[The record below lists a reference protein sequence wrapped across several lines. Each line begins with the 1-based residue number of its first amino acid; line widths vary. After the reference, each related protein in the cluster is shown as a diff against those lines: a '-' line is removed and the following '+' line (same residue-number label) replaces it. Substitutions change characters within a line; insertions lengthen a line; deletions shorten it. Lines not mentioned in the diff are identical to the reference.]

1 MMRLPLLLSVLPI
14 VSSFSSRPPTTCGTQ
29 FTCEE
34 EATKIG
40 VFGHSSPDTDAV
52 SAAIIYAWELLNPPP
67 DDSPGFSGPTHKQCA
82 KAYVN
87 TDEINPETAFVLDYF
102 REKEP
107 PILPNISALPVGADF
122 AVVDTNSIA
131 QMPSGTTKD
140 VVKDHLHSIVD
151 HHKLDGLTTS
161 APTEIDI
168 RPIAS
173 AGLMLA
179 TILSDTLG
187 LTSSTTTEGDKTA
200 VKYLAPLAG
209 VASWENFTYQMLVAK
224 SNEGFEDPDGK
235 TFNLRIAVQETVRE
249 SVKEFF
255 PGFPA
260 KATYIPSPP
269 TYPADYTNCSF
280 VDPLTKHT
288 YGPYAKASL
297 PPPPPNPHNRR
308 TPHSRLQHDPQFYAG
323 FNPLCLQ
330 ALVMGEWFETADG
343 ATVTP
348 REYLK
353 NGVQSRKKQIVPGL
367 NKIDGG
373 AKSTTYS
380 CSQTVEDYK
389 SCPDEKYEPSESDP
403 SPWDGHPVWR
413 RRHFSWH
420 DDDDA

>member
-14 VSSFSSRPPTTCGTQ
+14 VSSFNSRPPTTCGTQ

-131 QMPSGTTKD
+131 QMPSG
-140 VVKDHLHSIVD
+140 
-151 HHKLDGLTTS
+151 
-161 APTEIDI
+161 
-168 RPIAS
+168 
-173 AGLMLA
+173 LMLA

-269 TYPADYTNCSF
+269 TYPADYTNFSF

-343 ATVTP
+343 ATVAP

-353 NGVQSRKKQIVPGL
+353 NGVYVVDLMGAAYCYNGTFAGVQSRKKQIVPGL

-373 AKSTTYS
+373 AKSTTYP

>member
-1 MMRLPLLLSVLPI
+1 MMRLPFLLFVLPI

-161 APTEIDI
+161 ALTEIDI

-173 AGLMLA
+173 AGSALYHRSRAAGRAIPGLGCKQNIAGAREGLPLPHHEPSLVFTDCSSSSGLMLA

-200 VKYLAPLAG
+200 VKCAG
-209 VASWENFTYQMLVAK
+209 RRARR
-224 SNEGFEDPDGK
+224 GC
-235 TFNLRIAVQETVRE
+235 RVR
-249 SVKEFF
+249 
-255 PGFPA
+255 
-260 KATYIPSPP
+260 
-269 TYPADYTNCSF
+269 C
-280 VDPLTKHT
+280 
-288 YGPYAKASL
+288 
-297 PPPPPNPHNRR
+297 
-308 TPHSRLQHDPQFYAG
+308 
-323 FNPLCLQ
+323 
-330 ALVMGEWFETADG
+330 
-343 ATVTP
+343 
-348 REYLK
+348 
-353 NGVQSRKKQIVPGL
+353 
-367 NKIDGG
+367 
-373 AKSTTYS
+373 
-380 CSQTVEDYK
+380 
-389 SCPDEKYEPSESDP
+389 
-403 SPWDGHPVWR
+403 R
-413 RRHFSWH
+413 RRVWGWGEAVGAARVAAVSLRMATGECCSNLDHH
-420 DDDDA
+420 P